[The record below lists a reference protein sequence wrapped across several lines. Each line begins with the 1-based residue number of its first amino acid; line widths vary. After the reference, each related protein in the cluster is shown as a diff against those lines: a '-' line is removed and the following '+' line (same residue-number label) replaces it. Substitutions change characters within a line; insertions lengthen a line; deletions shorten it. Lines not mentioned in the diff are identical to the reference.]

1 MAEDVVTIQR
11 TKLSLINASRS
22 MSLMLDKLRS
32 IDATEM
38 ANIRNIVKN
47 IDIESGAIEN
57 DKALELIQEIR
68 DVDVFNFDQDVAEL
82 IENIESSQA
91 TLDNYISGRLQ
102 ELTEHC
108 KLLKNLSW

>member
-57 DKALELIQEIR
+57 E
-68 DVDVFNFDQDVAEL
+68 
-82 IENIESSQA
+82 
-91 TLDNYISGRLQ
+91 
-102 ELTEHC
+102 
-108 KLLKNLSW
+108 